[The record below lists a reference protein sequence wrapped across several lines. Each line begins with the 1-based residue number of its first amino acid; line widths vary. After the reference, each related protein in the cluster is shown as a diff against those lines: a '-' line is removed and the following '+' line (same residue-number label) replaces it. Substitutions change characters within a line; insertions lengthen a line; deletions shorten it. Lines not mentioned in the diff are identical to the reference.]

1 MAARSQASGGRGRR
15 ARDREGGGSGLR
27 RRGGRCEARRER
39 FRVTGP
45 RGPRRSRQRGAARTG
60 GSGTRRA
67 QGHWQ
72 GLSQQGKGDWRS
84 REQPIVHQVDQRHHR
99 LGSDRIDPG
108 TDRGRTEAYVPAF
121 ISPESHIGS
130 GHTPHSISHRPGW
143 RSRHTGPAAG
153 NPALP
158 GESFRRSS
166 MSLPASLAFATAL
179 LDGGTMPLSESCR
192 RTLDSIRRL
201 NPCAR

>member
-15 ARDREGGGSGLR
+15 AGIARAAGAASGGAAGGAKQVANVPRQQGIECLDGLGSGELLEQVGQV
-27 RRGGRCEARRER
+27 RGGLKAIGRGCRNKTKEIGARASSPS
-39 FRVTGP
+39 F
-45 RGPRRSRQRGAARTG
+45 
-60 GSGTRRA
+60 
-67 QGHWQ
+67 
-72 GLSQQGKGDWRS
+72 
-84 REQPIVHQVDQRHHR
+84 IR
-99 LGSDRIDPG
+99 LINGITDRIDPG

-130 GHTPHSISHRPGW
+130 GHSPHLISHRPGW

-158 GESFRRSS
+158 AESFTRSS

-179 LDGGTMPLSESCR
+179 LGDGTMPLSDSCR
-192 RTLDSIRRL
+192 RTLDNIRRL